1 MIPGPSSKKL
11 SIEISKSIGNVSI
24 KIVDAEKPKAVMTLA
39 HGAGAGMEHLFMES
53 LAEVLAK
60 ASITSIRFNFPY
72 MENKKGRPD
81 PAPVAEKT
89 VEAVINKTYE
99 LYPKLPLFT
108 SGKSFGGRMTSQ
120 RLSKECQTFVKG
132 IIFFGFPL
140 HPTGTPA
147 TDRANHLASITIP
160 MLFLQGTRDTLAEMT
175 LMEGVVKNLPS
186 ATLKKFEGADHSFKV
201 SKRQLME
208 ELATESSQWID
219 HQIKLSK

>member
-1 MIPGPSSKKL
+1 MTPGQASKKI
-11 SIEISKSIGNVSI
+11 SIEVSKSIGNVSI

-39 HGAGAGMEHLFMES
+39 HGAGAGMEHMFMES
-53 LAEVLAK
+53 LAMELTK
-60 ASITSIRFNFPY
+60 EYITSIRFNFPY

-81 PAPVAEKT
+81 PAPIAEKT

-120 RLSKECQTFVKG
+120 RLSKECPAFVKG

-147 TDRANHLASITIP
+147 TERANHLSSITIP
-160 MLFLQGTRDTLAEMT
+160 MLFLQGTRDTLAEMK
-175 LMEGVVKNLPS
+175 LMEGVVKKLPS

-201 SKRQLME
+201 SKKQLMD
-208 ELATESSQWID
+208 ELVMASSQWVD
-219 HQIKLSK
+219 QLIK